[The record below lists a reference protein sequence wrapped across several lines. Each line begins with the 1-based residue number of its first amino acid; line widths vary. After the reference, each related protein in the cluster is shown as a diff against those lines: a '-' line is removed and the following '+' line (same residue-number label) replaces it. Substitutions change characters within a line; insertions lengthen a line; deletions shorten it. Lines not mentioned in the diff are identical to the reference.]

1 MEQCARESI
10 AVGKQLSFH
19 VSFVVASLW
28 LFLRFFICDANTTSD
43 LK

>member
-19 VSFVVASLW
+19 VSFVVAS
-28 LFLRFFICDANTTSD
+28 FLNTQYVMQIPPVTSSK
-43 LK
+43 L